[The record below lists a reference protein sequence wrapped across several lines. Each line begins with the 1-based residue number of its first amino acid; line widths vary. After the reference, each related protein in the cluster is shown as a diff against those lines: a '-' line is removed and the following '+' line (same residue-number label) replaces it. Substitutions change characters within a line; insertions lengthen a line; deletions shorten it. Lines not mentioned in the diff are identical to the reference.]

1 MKRMVYNSTAFG
13 IVLFAPVQQ
22 SSIMNSLYLAISA
35 WREILARTFSGFAEQ
50 DNVSPDWLVN
60 PATRRKLKL
69 DKYYPEAAIAVRFV
83 GLTAKGQGRQS
94 DWEVMEAEQ
103 RDQTRAELCR
113 QNGVQLATIDPNEDL
128 VKQLDGLLSILARAS
143 RHLAQSSRPDA
154 YKMQWMPLLAAAR
167 DRAEKLRSAIVRDP
181 EQMTINLADSWRERE
196 AGIALDLGSSAAAA
210 PKPRNGSAANLVLS
224 PGLRVRHLKFG
235 DGVVTRI
242 DGSGE
247 SATVAILFD
256 AAEERTFM
264 AGLLYDKL
272 GPA

>member
-1 MKRMVYNSTAFG
+1 
-13 IVLFAPVQQ
+13 
-22 SSIMNSLYLAISA
+22 MNSLYLTISA
-35 WREILARTFSGFAEQ
+35 WREILARTFAGFTEQ

-69 DKYYPEAAIAVRFV
+69 DKYYPEAAIAVRFI

-94 DWEVMEAEQ
+94 DWEVMETEQ

-113 QNGVQLATIDPNEDL
+113 QNGVQLTTIDPNEDL

-143 RHLAQSSRPDA
+143 RSLAQSSRPDA
-154 YKMQWMPLLAAAR
+154 YKMKWMPALADAR
-167 DRAEKLRSAIVRDP
+167 DRAEKVRSAIVRNP
-181 EQMTINLADSWRERE
+181 EQMIANLADGWRDRE
-196 AGIALDLGSSAAAA
+196 AGTALELSTPVLPAAQT
-210 PKPRNGSAANLVLS
+210 PRNASANLVLTT
-224 PGLRVRHLKFG
+224 GQRVRHLKFG

-242 DGSGE
+242 EGSGE

-272 GPA
+272 ETA